1 MESMRAARSLRAM
14 VFAACAVAEL
24 AACDSTEKT
33 GGGGDAGLGPASDA
47 DTSNDVNDGRASEP
61 CVPRFDGAPF
71 EAPIPPPYKGAIN
84 PLDGGADEG
93 QALYPIWCA
102 RCHGL
107 DARGGGPSDPP
118 PADLTAARRPEDYLV
133 WRISEG
139 GHGDPI
145 CSQMP
150 AFVNSLTTIERW
162 QLVSYLRQ
170 IETDTKDSGT
180 D

>member
-1 MESMRAARSLRAM
+1 MRAVRCLRGIA
-14 VFAACAVAEL
+14 FAACAVAEL
-24 AACDSTEKT
+24 VACGMEQ
-33 GGGGDAGLGPASDA
+33 GAGGGDAGRGLAADA
-47 DTSNDVNDGRASEP
+47 DTSDVSSDARGPEP
-61 CVPRFDGAPF
+61 CVASFDGAPF
-71 EAPIPPPYKGAIN
+71 EAPVSRSYGGAVN

-93 QALYPIWCA
+93 KALYPIWCA

-118 PADLTAARRPEDYLV
+118 PADLTSARRAEDYLF

-150 AFVNSLTTIERW
+150 AFANSLTTIERW

-170 IETDTKDSGT
+170 IASDTKDSGT